1 MWGSDF
7 MSKNEFINQQ
17 IREKYTTED
26 SIELAKKLG
35 ITLAYLRVKAKRLGV
50 KKGSRSITNE
60 IVNGEKLCPK
70 CCKMLTIDNF
80 NKDKYQPNGLD
91 YWCRACRSK
100 AISTKKKKTEMHIS
114 LNKNKFENVQTSM
127 AFGVKKTH
135 NPIIK
140 ILDDNGKIVD
150 GLKCKGD
157 FCNHTEK
164 PLNEFYPDKN
174 NINGYKNICKYC
186 MKMKS
191 KQNKEKQRA

>member
-1 MWGSDF
+1 MK
-7 MSKNEFINQQ
+7 KNEFINQE
-17 IREKYTTED
+17 IKAKYSTED

-35 ITLAYLRVKAKRLGV
+35 ITLAYLRVKAKRLGI
-50 KKGSRSITNE
+50 KKGSRTITNE

-70 CCKMLTIDNF
+70 CCKMLKVENF
-80 NKDKYQPNGLD
+80 NKDKYQPNGFD

-100 AISTKKKKTEMHIS
+100 SINKKKKKTEMHIS
-114 LNKNKFENVQTSM
+114 LDINSKMFENVKTSM

-140 ILDDNGKIVD
+140 VLDSEGKITN

-157 FCNHTEK
+157 FCNHSEK
-164 PLNEFYPDKN
+164 PLSEFYKDKN
-174 NINGYKNICKYC
+174 NVNGYKNICKYC

-191 KQNKEKQRA
+191 QQNKEKQRA

>member
-7 MSKNEFINQQ
+7 MKKNEFINQE
-17 IREKYTTED
+17 IKAKYSTED

-91 YWCRACRSK
+91 YWCRSCRAKS
-100 AISTKKKKTEMHIS
+100 INEKKKKTEMHIS

-127 AFGVKKTH
+127 AFGIKKTY

-140 ILDDNGKIVD
+140 ILDDNGKIID

-157 FCNHTEK
+157 FCNHAEK
-164 PLNEFYPDKN
+164 PLSEFYQDKN
-174 NINGYKNICKYC
+174 NSNGYKNVCKYC

>member
-1 MWGSDF
+1 MK
-7 MSKNEFINQQ
+7 KNEFINHQ

-26 SIELAKKLG
+26 STELAKKLG

-60 IVNGEKLCPK
+60 IINGEKLCPK

-91 YWCRACRSK
+91 YWCRSCRAKSK
-100 AISTKKKKTEMHIS
+100 NLKKKKTEMHIS
-114 LNKNKFENVQTSM
+114 SNKNSKFENVQTSM
-127 AFGVKKTH
+127 AFGIKKTH

-140 ILDDNGKIVD
+140 ILDSEGRILD

-157 FCNHTEK
+157 FCNHSEK
-164 PLNEFYPDKN
+164 PLNEFYRDKN
-174 NINGYKNICKYC
+174 NSNGHKNVCKYC

-191 KQNKEKQRA
+191 KQNKEKKQRA